1 MWEMETAL
9 TRDFCCRKHYLW
21 LEYLPSD
28 AVITVPEP
36 PIFQTSSLCPH
47 KN

>member
-28 AVITVPEP
+28 AAYYCATASYFSDP
-36 PIFQTSSLCPH
+36 
-47 KN
+47 